1 MNKGNSKD
9 IDWEEAQR
17 RFDAGEEL
25 NDIAASLGV
34 HRNTAMNHIEGA
46 RLDPDPNWSTAQA
59 LRDANWEIYEIANY
73 IKTTQEAVLAHTH
86 PPKPRRRYELEWNAN
101 IPYLKG
107 EEHGERINPG
117 KRYTGALA
125 DVGNG

>member
-1 MNKGNSKD
+1 MAQRKD

-17 RFDAGEEL
+17 RFDAGEPL
-25 NDIAASLGV
+25 DDIAAAYGV
-34 HRNTAMNHIEGA
+34 HRNTARDHIKGA
-46 RLDPDPNWSTAQA
+46 ELVANPDWKAAQA

-73 IKTTQEAVLAHTH
+73 IKATQEAVLAHTH
-86 PPKPRRRYELEWNAN
+86 PPKPRRQYELEWNIN

-117 KRYTGALA
+117 KRYTGPLQ
-125 DVGNG
+125 DVGG